1 MNVDSPGDRGEVVM
15 QDASVTIARRL
26 IRLLRRSGA
35 LERDPAGI
43 ELRQILGTPTVRE
56 ATHLVIER
64 ALHAEHPLCRDIVQ
78 RCDVQDRP
86 TDVVALELGLSLR
99 SMFRYRRRAID
110 AVAAELHRTLVGDGA
125 RARGVGRAAQLTLLG
140 NFLLSLYS
148 SAGNAAA
155 LQAFSEAVAVDPR
168 WTDGYVGLSLAHVKS
183 VVNLYR
189 RPFEAYARAATAAKR
204 ALQLNPLSAGANAAA
219 GIVALRRGADAVVAR
234 RYINQAMALDA
245 SDPAAVQAL
254 GELALSEGNVEAAEA
269 AALRGLAL
277 EPSSMARRC
286 RFLMLAS
293 LRGNFG
299 HVIAECTMLLESD
312 PALSVFRMH
321 LVDALI
327 GDGRPAEALSAAG
340 APEAIQDPYL
350 LGSVVAAHAALNDIA
365 AARRVADLLDGM
377 PCATYNRAQVRALVA
392 DVDGALATLGRAV
405 AEDPRCRGLAAVDPS
420 FAALERIPSFRGMI
434 AAS

>member
-140 NFLLSLYS
+140 KLPALALLLGRERGRA
-148 SAGNAAA
+148 AG
-155 LQAFSEAVAVDPR
+155 LSEAVAVDPR

-183 VVNLYR
+183 VVTCTAVRSR
-189 RPFEAYARAATAAKR
+189 RMRAPRRQPNARCSSSPFGRRECGRRDRRLTPR
-204 ALQLNPLSAGANAAA
+204 G
-219 GIVALRRGADAVVAR
+219 RRGR
-234 RYINQAMALDA
+234 RAPVHHQAMALDA

-254 GELALSEGNVEAAEA
+254 GEL
-269 AALRGLAL
+269 R
-277 EPSSMARRC
+277 
-286 RFLMLAS
+286 
-293 LRGNFG
+293 
-299 HVIAECTMLLESD
+299 
-312 PALSVFRMH
+312 
-321 LVDALI
+321 
-327 GDGRPAEALSAAG
+327 
-340 APEAIQDPYL
+340 
-350 LGSVVAAHAALNDIA
+350 
-365 AARRVADLLDGM
+365 
-377 PCATYNRAQVRALVA
+377 
-392 DVDGALATLGRAV
+392 
-405 AEDPRCRGLAAVDPS
+405 
-420 FAALERIPSFRGMI
+420 
-434 AAS
+434 